1 MGKYRQKRYAP
12 TKFRRPV
19 AASAGAKP
27 MAAVSPAIIAGATA
41 TPPDVSMRKEAR
53 NSFLDPPGARSAP
66 RIIFMPAESAF
77 ASDVTAAR
85 IQKLVRS
92 VTINAKRYV
101 KPRAKR
107 VGTEDQNFPNL
118 SITIPER

>member
-1 MGKYRQKRYAP
+1 
-12 TKFRRPV
+12 
-19 AASAGAKP
+19 
-27 MAAVSPAIIAGATA
+27 MAAVRPAIIAGATA

-53 NSFLDPPGARSAP
+53 NSFLDPLGAKSAP
-66 RIIFMPAESAF
+66 RIILMPADRAL
-77 ASDVTAAR
+77 ASDVTAAK

-92 VTINAKRYV
+92 VTINANRYV

-118 SITIPER
+118 SMTIPER